1 MVRAMVPTMTPTLFI
16 PGRNV
21 AAVTYPRPKRGV
33 IKIRTHP
40 SWLSSLGFWPILRRE
55 WSIPWKPRPRL
66 HTQDSRTS
74 SAFLLTAPTRK
85 PGSGVTMSIEGSV
98 PRRFQDLRVPR
109 RRYLISTIGLYQGD
123 VEFERR
129 VDGVLCK
136 FVRWSYRGSGLCSG
150 KIRCMLF
157 YEDEGLFLFLLEA
170 FWKLVG
176 M

>member
-85 PGSGVTMSIEGSV
+85 PGSGVTMSIEGGV
-98 PRRFQDLRVPR
+98 PRRFQDLRVPDDD
-109 RRYLISTIGLYQGD
+109 I
-123 VEFERR
+123 
-129 VDGVLCK
+129 
-136 FVRWSYRGSGLCSG
+136 SYRRSVFTRGMWNSNDEWTVCYANSYVDRTEDRGSV
-150 KIRCMLF
+150 
-157 YEDEGLFLFLLEA
+157 
-170 FWKLVG
+170 LVK
-176 M
+176 